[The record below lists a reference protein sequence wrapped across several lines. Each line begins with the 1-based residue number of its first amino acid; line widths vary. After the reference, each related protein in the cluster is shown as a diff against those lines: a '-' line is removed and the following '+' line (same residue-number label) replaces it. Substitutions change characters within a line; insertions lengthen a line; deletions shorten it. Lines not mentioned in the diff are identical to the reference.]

1 MSKKA
6 RNYTSDILDE
16 LLSEITSEEQRRTDK
31 RMLLAARIDDA
42 MKAKGWRKGDLAR
55 EMNKQPSII
64 TRWLSGTNN
73 FESDTIFELE
83 DKLGIKLINVE
94 EKPREQTLHFHLN
107 VSQKVTTE
115 KYGDRVN
122 DLKQTY
128 SYAAW
133 VGNNPG
139 SC

>member
-73 FESDTIFELE
+73 FETDTIFELE
-83 DKLGIKLINVE
+83 DKLGIKLINTE
-94 EKPREQTLHFHLN
+94 EKPREQILYFHLN
-107 VSQKVTTE
+107 VSQMINTE
-115 KYGDRVN
+115 EYVDRFN
-122 DLKQTY
+122 EPKSIN
-128 SYAAW
+128 SYASW
-133 VGNNPG
+133 FGNNYG
-139 SC
+139 RC

>member
-16 LLSEITSEEQRRTDK
+16 LLSEITSEEQRKTDK

-73 FESDTIFELE
+73 FETDTIFELE

-94 EKPREQTLHFHLN
+94 EKPREQIVRFHLS

-115 KYGDRVN
+115 KYSDRIN
-122 DLKQTY
+122 DAKPTY
-128 SYAAW
+128 TYAAW
-133 VGNNPG
+133 ENNLV

>member
-6 RNYTSDILDE
+6 RNYTSSILDE
-16 LLSEITSEEQRRTDK
+16 LLSEITPEEQRITDK

-94 EKPREQTLHFHLN
+94 ENRREQILYFHLN
-107 VSQKVTTE
+107 ITQKVNTE
-115 KYGDRVN
+115 ECLDIVKEP
-122 DLKQTY
+122 KQNHT
-128 SYAAW
+128 YAAW
-133 VGNNPG
+133 EVNNSG